1 VPLEF
6 ELDFHFSRPVFPA
19 MEEFRQPARQKRADF
34 FDERFD
40 AVHAKVFS

>member
-1 VPLEF
+1 VPWEF

-19 MEEFRQPARQKRADF
+19 MEEFRQPACQKWSDF

-40 AVHAKVFS
+40 AVHKKAFA